1 MGTKKLDLDD
11 SKKPEI
17 ESENSRAFE
26 RRSAMAVDRPEGH
39 KNVQWAL
46 CLSGGGIRSATFCL
60 GVLQGLARSPM
71 PDGSATPLLKQFD
84 LLSTVSGGGYA
95 GAFFSGLFVKNRL
108 DGNTPGKAPKHSAE
122 TATLDD
128 QATANRAY
136 KALLDEPPGRMHS
149 DTEYDPAR
157 PGKAALAWLRD
168 NGRYMAPTGAGDLLY
183 AAAIGIRNWFAM
195 HYVVATV
202 TLLLLSI
209 SLLLR
214 LAISQIPRYSVLGC
228 WLFPGCDT
236 VVWWSTTWLAA
247 IALLIVWVVPCGIGF
262 WFTHPGPGE
271 KISSPPKIFTSAFC
285 WAAVLG
291 LSAAGLGIEGLDI
304 SSQVIASLVKTYL
317 VITNLGIAGL
327 GISDLHI
334 AGFVTKVFQVKHAA
348 WVWTLLAT
356 GGLTL
361 LGLLHFALS
370 AKIYPPQSITAHRV
384 RLTRWLS
391 AGLQYTLIFC
401 ALALIETLAQTLTQA
416 QVYQTLLPAGG
427 LMVGVVWLT
436 RFVAQQ
442 LSDKS
447 SGGMLKKIPFDLLA
461 GVLGVVLW
469 ISVAVA
475 GDMLLLWIA
484 ANGNPATQRLLVD
497 VASCDWWHLPA
508 GMTAVLFVVAAVSGR
523 FPGFLNLSTFQGLY
537 SARITRTYLGASNHQ
552 RFVKGSGKARSVAEP
567 VAGDS
572 LDINTLYANR
582 LAPIH
587 YINVCMNQTVGPDAQ
602 LVQRDRKGK
611 PMTIAP
617 SGFYLDGKGHSFP
630 SLKSNGEA
638 PGEVASPLSVG
649 EWIGVSGAAF
659 TTGLGRST
667 RLGYSLLLGFANVR
681 LGRWWPSGV
690 TVNEGWLRK
699 IFHTQTY
706 LIEEI
711 RGVFHG
717 TRRPYQYLSDGGHFE
732 NTACYEMLRP
742 ERKVSFMVVCD
753 CGADPDYRF
762 DDLAN
767 LIRLARI
774 DHGLEIKVNRDV
786 LAEGHLLNQYFGA
799 PEDFQRLADGRLP
812 PSSNRCAVLLDV
824 YSPATDASPSTSL
837 TARILLIKPSLIL
850 DSAADVRNYQVG
862 HPSFPQEST
871 ADQFFDEAQWES
883 YRKLGLE
890 IAKKLFSQNGNSK
903 YAQNIWNSVLVAPAK
918 VAY

>member
-1 MGTKKLDLDD
+1 MGTEKLDSTD
-11 SKKPEI
+11 SKKPGI
-17 ESENSRAFE
+17 ESENLRASE
-26 RRSAMAVDRPEGH
+26 RRSAMAVDRPDGH
-39 KNVQWAL
+39 KSVQWAL

-71 PDGSATPLLKQFD
+71 PDRLATPLLKQFD
-84 LLSTVSGGGYA
+84 FLSTVSGGGYA

-108 DGNTPGKAPKHSAE
+108 DGKAQEKAPKQSAE

-149 DTEYDPAR
+149 DTEFDPAR

-195 HYVVATV
+195 HYVIATV

-214 LAISQIPRYSVLGC
+214 LAISQIGSNSELGN
-228 WLFPGCDT
+228 WLFPGGDT
-236 VVWWSTTWLAA
+236 FVWWSATWLVA

-262 WFTHPGPGE
+262 WFTHARPGE
-271 KISSPPKIFTSAFC
+271 KISSPPKILTTAFC
-285 WAAVLG
+285 WASVLG
-291 LSAAGLGIEGLDI
+291 LSAAGLGI
-304 SSQVIASLVKTYL
+304 
-317 VITNLGIAGL
+317 AGL
-327 GISDLHI
+327 NMSGLHI
-334 AGFVTKVFQVKHAA
+334 AGFVTEVFQVKHPA
-348 WVWTLLAT
+348 WVWTLFAT
-356 GGLTL
+356 AGLTL

-370 AKIYPPQSITAHRV
+370 AKIYPPKSITAHRV

-391 AGLQYTLIFC
+391 AGLEYTLIFC
-401 ALALIETLAQTLTQA
+401 TLALIETLAQTLTQA
-416 QVYQTLLPAGG
+416 QVYQALLPAGG

-447 SGGMLKKIPFDLLA
+447 SSGMLKKIPFDLLA

-469 ISVAVA
+469 ISIAVT

-484 ANGNPATQRLLVD
+484 ANGNPATQRLLVYD
-497 VASCDWWHLPA
+497 ASCDWWHLPA
-508 GMTAVLFVVAAVSGR
+508 GMTAVIFVVAAVSGR

-602 LVQRDRKGK
+602 LVQHDRKGK

-617 SGFYLDGKGHSFP
+617 SGFYLDGKAHSFP
-630 SLKSNGEA
+630 SLKANGEA
-638 PGEVASPLSVG
+638 SGEVASPLSVG

-742 ERKVSFMVVCD
+742 ERKVSFMVMCD

-824 YSPATDASPSTSL
+824 YSHATDSSPGTSL
-837 TARILLIKPSLIL
+837 TARILLIKPSLIM
-850 DSAADVRNYQVG
+850 DSAADVRNYQSG

-890 IAKKLFSQNGNSK
+890 IAQKLFSQNGHSE
-903 YAQNIWNSVLVAPAK
+903 YAQNFWDSVLVAPAE